1 MCERCR
7 RSLTGKS
14 PSQPVDALA
23 NFQYYGWSELPSEV
37 RDVFRSASPFELAL
51 VSLARA
57 STITHH
63 YQSKTVQGGR
73 LPEEASQTY
82 SRGNIA
88 ILPQDVTGLRH
99 VLPPSVDDVKD
110 TLCVVFC
117 GGKFRPTKEALARFR
132 PVLVSKSKVEIMI
145 NFLVAENQW
154 YKLWGVRFDRA
165 NLESLLQG
173 CEDVVP
179 VQGMQITH
187 LPSSSS
193 DVNGSDHDWHD
204 LCGEL
209 VMENVAYTMGDHSSQ
224 SCQTMKAQAMAHALG
239 HGQFV
244 SSASGSQLVS
254 NSDPYLMSALF
265 PHLDPWGIGSF
276 NPPERSKAQQIPLE
290 RQVKNLLNQVDSP
303 FVGDSS
309 FAFVCWN
316 LVQKRE
322 AGENI
327 TFSIKSCR
335 RSELAS
341 QMRRL
346 SDCVCEFAKKC
357 SMGSIPKALSTDE
370 KKVMHLF
377 RELTVISKKLRGS
390 AGYKLCRRNEIR

>member
-1 MCERCR
+1 M
-7 RSLTGKS
+7 
-14 PSQPVDALA
+14 A
-23 NFQYYGWSELPSEV
+23 
-37 RDVFRSASPFELAL
+37 
-51 VSLARA
+51 
-57 STITHH
+57 
-63 YQSKTVQGGR
+63 QGGC

-117 GGKFRPTKEALARFR
+117 SRKFRPTKEALVQFH
-132 PVLVSKSKVEIMI
+132 PVLVSKSNIEIMI
-145 NFLVAENQW
+145 NFLIAENQW
-154 YKLWGVRFDRA
+154 YKLWGVRFDHA

-187 LPSSSS
+187 LLSSSS

-209 VMENVAYTMGDHSSQ
+209 VMENVAYMMGDHSSQ

-244 SSASGSQLVS
+244 SSTSGSQLVNDS
-254 NSDPYLMSALF
+254 NPYLMSALF

-276 NPPERSKAQQIPLE
+276 NPPERSKVQQIPLE
-290 RQVKNLLNQVDSP
+290 RQVKNLLNQANSP
-303 FVGDSS
+303 FVRDCS

-322 AGENI
+322 AQENI
-327 TFSIKSCR
+327 MFSIKS
-335 RSELAS
+335 
-341 QMRRL
+341 
-346 SDCVCEFAKKC
+346 
-357 SMGSIPKALSTDE
+357 
-370 KKVMHLF
+370 
-377 RELTVISKKLRGS
+377 
-390 AGYKLCRRNEIR
+390 